1 MAGSPDQDRF
11 ERLRQL
17 ELPQGDFVIFGSG
30 PLIVRGIIEA
40 TNDLDVLCRGPAWE
54 YVQTI
59 GRPEYLSEYGIT
71 IFSIDGGRISFGNR
85 WAIGDFDTDTLID
98 SMEWFEGLPFVSL
111 QYVSAYKI
119 LANRPKDRKHLQAMR
134 EGGYLA

>member
-1 MAGSPDQDRF
+1 MR
-11 ERLRQL
+11 RL
-17 ELPQGDFVIFGSG
+17 ELPQGDFAIFGSG
-30 PLIVRGIIEA
+30 PLIVRGIIDA

-59 GRPEYLSEYGIT
+59 ARPEYLSEFGIT
-71 IFSIDGGRISFGNR
+71 IFSIDDGRINFGNR

-98 SMEWFEGLPFVSL
+98 SMELFQGLPFVSL

-119 LANRPKDRKHLQAMR
+119 IANRPKDRQHLQAMR
-134 EGGYLA
+134 DGGYLD